1 MFERKDLLKASFLFL
16 VIFVVM
22 VTLSQILVVHK
33 RNHGNT
39 KSRDRQKM
47 KAIIS
52 QIEAIISGMMRP
64 DFIPMDKHTE
74 VLKAIKYAAKIK
86 RQLDKA
92 SSMQRKTMRVK
103 LLRKKLFR
111 VWCGSEK
118 WVGSLR
124 TGIIDTKNYTFYK
137 EYSDIISGGAWQPS
151 ECVARQRVAIVIP
164 FRDRQ
169 KHLEQLQYNLIPILK
184 RQQLNFRFFVVEQNG
199 NHTFNKGRI
208 MNAAFLEARKF
219 DDFDCFVFH
228 DVDMMPE
235 DDRNMYTCTDA
246 ARHMSPAVDKFLYVL
261 PYTQLV
267 GGVLSMKP
275 DVFIAVNGYSNLYW
289 GWGAEDDDM
298 AAR

>member
-1 MFERKDLLKASFLFL
+1 M
-16 VIFVVM
+16 
-22 VTLSQILVVHK
+22 
-33 RNHGNT
+33 
-39 KSRDRQKM
+39 
-47 KAIIS
+47 
-52 QIEAIISGMMRP
+52 
-64 DFIPMDKHTE
+64 
-74 VLKAIKYAAKIK
+74 
-86 RQLDKA
+86 
-92 SSMQRKTMRVK
+92 
-103 LLRKKLFR
+103 
-111 VWCGSEK
+111 
-118 WVGSLR
+118 VGSLR

-298 AAR
+298 AARLQLKQIGIVRPPLTIGRYRMIKHSEREINPVKVRLYLLKTVKDRFMKDGLNSLEYKTVFVKLTPLYTHIMVDIGEPPRDANKITSLMAKK

>member
-103 LLRKKLFR
+103 LLRSEVPPTSKPAVVNTD
-111 VWCGSEK
+111 VWNLDRKTRYLQFSDMK
-118 WVGSLR
+118 P
-124 TGIIDTKNYTFYK
+124 
-137 EYSDIISGGAWQPS
+137 SDIHQISQRDDATNLESAVTYGGGSKLTSTVMGALPTHICRPLPENMGMCW
-151 ECVARQRVAIVIP
+151 CVS
-164 FRDRQ
+164 
-169 KHLEQLQYNLIPILK
+169 
-184 RQQLNFRFFVVEQNG
+184 
-199 NHTFNKGRI
+199 T
-208 MNAAFLEARKF
+208 
-219 DDFDCFVFH
+219 
-228 DVDMMPE
+228 
-235 DDRNMYTCTDA
+235 
-246 ARHMSPAVDKFLYVL
+246 
-261 PYTQLV
+261 
-267 GGVLSMKP
+267 
-275 DVFIAVNGYSNLYW
+275 
-289 GWGAEDDDM
+289 
-298 AAR
+298 